1 MMLSILRES
10 FLFPCAQPARL
21 IARQALNITN
31 LFIFFLSFYLFIV
44 LSEETLPISVAKV
57 LQISRVSKEF

>member
-1 MMLSILRES
+1 MLSILRES

-21 IARQALNITN
+21 MIRQAFNITN

-44 LSEETLPISVAKV
+44 LSGKKLPISVAKV
-57 LQISRVSKEF
+57 L

>member
-31 LFIFFLSFYLFIV
+31 LFIFFLSFYRSFGKK
-44 LSEETLPISVAKV
+44 LPISVAKV

>member
-1 MMLSILRES
+1 MLNYSVAELR
-10 FLFPCAQPARL
+10 
-21 IARQALNITN
+21 ITN

>member
-21 IARQALNITN
+21 MARQALNITN
-31 LFIFFLSFYLFIV
+31 LFIFFLSFIV
-44 LSEETLPISVAKV
+44 LSEGTLPISVAKV
-57 LQISRVSKEF
+57 LQKSRVSKEF